1 MDVLMLHPQLTCH
14 LDSKL
19 KVFESNLLETLNN
32 SYKQNSIIT
41 INNFYINN
49 ITSCIFLNNLFSVL
63 TNYLFL
69 PEISCHS
76 GELNE
81 YFPSIIFLNIII
93 CLRCQNGGQPIN
105 L

>member
-14 LDSKL
+14 LGLKL
-19 KVFESNLLETLNN
+19 KVFELNLLETLDN
-32 SYKQNSIIT
+32 SYKQCTIIT
-41 INNFYINN
+41 INN